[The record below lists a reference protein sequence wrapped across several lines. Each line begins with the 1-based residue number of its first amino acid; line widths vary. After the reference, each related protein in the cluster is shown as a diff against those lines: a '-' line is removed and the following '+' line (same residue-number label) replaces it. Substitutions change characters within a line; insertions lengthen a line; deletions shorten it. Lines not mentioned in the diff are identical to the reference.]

1 MKTKDPI
8 QFTNPPQTTFLRG
21 LQRCLAAARHIHPVR
36 ILCTLLLVATFSGCQ
51 QPASQLGNVGGASAA
66 ASPFTSTRLAEG
78 DTVRVAFE
86 GDTNMNTVVKVQL
99 DGTIALPMIGAYK
112 AVGLTPAELRTALME
127 RYKTI
132 LSVNEIT
139 VSAISSPSVYVSGA
153 VLKPGRI
160 PLDRPLTALEA
171 VMEAG
176 GFDHRRAKVNTVT
189 VIRKE
194 EGQQRR
200 FTLDLKRALREG
212 DTTPFYVQ
220 PFDIIHVPEKSFNF

>member
-1 MKTKDPI
+1 M
-8 QFTNPPQTTFLRG
+8 LW
-21 LQRCLAAARHIHPVR
+21 
-36 ILCTLLLVATFSGCQ
+36 TLLLVATFSGCQ
-51 QPASQLGNVGGASAA
+51 QPASQLNNVGGATGA
-66 ASPFTSTRLAEG
+66 ASPFTSTRLGEG

-112 AVGLTPAELRTALME
+112 VLGQTPEELRTALME
-127 RYKTI
+127 RYKKI

-139 VSAISSPSVYVSGA
+139 VTLLQAQASVYVSGA

-176 GFDHRRAKVNTVT
+176 GFDHRRAKAGTVS

-194 EGQQRR
+194 SGQQRR
-200 FTLDLKRALREG
+200 FTLDLKRALSEG
-212 DTTPFYVQ
+212 DTNPFYVQ

>member
-8 QFTNPPQTTFLRG
+8 QFLNPPHISFLRG
-21 LQRCLAAARHIHPVR
+21 LHRWVAAVRRLHPVR
-36 ILCTLLLVATFSGCQ
+36 IFCTLLLVAVFSGCQ
-51 QPASQLGNVGGASAA
+51 QPAGQVGNVGGASAA

-99 DGTIALPMIGAYK
+99 DGTIALPMIGAHK
-112 AVGLTPAELRTALME
+112 AAGLTPAELRTALME

-176 GFDHRRAKVNTVT
+176 GFDHRRAKVSSVS

-200 FTLDLKRALREG
+200 FTLDLKRALSGE
-212 DTTPFYVQ
+212 DLTPFYVQ
-220 PFDIIHVPEKSFNF
+220 PYDIIHVPEKTFNF